1 MLPFG
6 KGDMRFVGQRK
17 IGGSGI
23 GSKATQLSFTTVF
36 WHPILVGLSKLSL
49 ILACVGFCFLLL

>member
-1 MLPFG
+1 MG
-6 KGDMRFVGQRK
+6 RRK

-23 GSKATQLSFTTVF
+23 GLEATQLSFITVF
-36 WHPILVGLSKLSL
+36 LLPIPVGLSKLSL